1 MSRTALPLSL
11 LALTAPAFAAAAGQ
25 VDYAQLTI
33 RERVIIRVP
42 RMSPGRTPPAQP
54 IRWEE
59 KKGPKCIPAAA
70 LAGALL
76 SDRKEIDLVLRG
88 GRRVRAELEGDC
100 HGLDFYHGFYV
111 KPSADGMICADRDVV
126 RSRSGAKCPIDRFRL
141 LVPRPPKR

>member
-1 MSRTALPLSL
+1 MSPSAVPLTF
-11 LALTAPAFAAAAGQ
+11 LALIAPAVAATAGQ
-25 VDYAQLTI
+25 VDYAQLMV

-42 RMSPGRTPPAQP
+42 RMPRPSALPSRPVL
-54 IRWEE
+54 WEE

-100 HGLDFYHGFYV
+100 HGLDFYQGFYV
-111 KPSADGMICADRDVV
+111 KPSADGMVCADRDVV

-141 LVPRPPKR
+141 LVPKR